1 VYSQVIGV
9 LDVQSDLQNAF
20 SEDDIAT
27 LQIMADQL
35 AVAIERTRVYQD
47 SQDSLR
53 ELRRSYQ
60 GYTEESWSNLARS
73 RNFVSGYMFEGVA
86 VRPLAAMPGEA
97 AEIFKT
103 GAPQMSIDS
112 TGRQKFTKL
121 SVPLKIRG
129 ETIGMIRLN
138 IKGENVPDDTIAMIE
153 EVTGRLGV
161 ALETSRLVYESRQ
174 LADRERAVSQASA
187 RIGSSVDFEDILKSA
202 VEELGKIMGES
213 EIVVQL
219 AAGGEKN

>member
-1 VYSQVIGV
+1 VIGV

-20 SEDDIAT
+20 TEDDIAT

-53 ELRRSYQ
+53 ELKRSYQ

-73 RNFVSGYMFEGVA
+73 RKFIAGYMFEGVS
-86 VRPLAAMPGEA
+86 VRPLASIPGEA
-97 AEIFKT
+97 VEIFKT
-103 GAPQMSIDS
+103 GAPQMVTDS
-112 TGRQKFTKL
+112 TGRQKITRL
-121 SVPLKIRG
+121 SIPVKIRG

-138 IKGENVPDDTIAMIE
+138 IKGESVPDDTIAMIE
-153 EVTGRLGV
+153 EIIGRLGV

-174 LADRERAVSQASA
+174 LADRERAVSEASV
-187 RIGSSVDFEDILKSA
+187 RIGSSIDFEDILRTA

-213 EIVVQL
+213 EVIVQL
-219 AAGGEKN
+219 ASGNQEN